1 LNETDEKNNHFVCF
15 ILSVETVQPKT
26 SEKPGKLKTV
36 SRETMQT
43 YMQDL
48 RYGIRMLL
56 KTPGYTLIAVATLAL
71 GIGANTAIFSVVNAV
86 LLRPLPY
93 PESGRLVWLSERG
106 TNFPTMSIAYPNFI
120 DYRAQQTVFEKM
132 GVYNWT
138 SYNLTG
144 RGEPRRLEASR
155 ISADAF
161 AALRVQAAVGRVF
174 SSDDDKAGASPVAV
188 LSHSAWQTQFGG
200 DAGIVNQSI
209 TLNAHAYTVVGVMAA
224 DFAYPSRV
232 DIWTPVGQMANDPSY
247 QSRGNHPGLMGV
259 ARLKPGVTLE
269 QARAEM
275 DGIAARLE
283 QQFPD
288 SNKNVRVRIESLL
301 DNYVSNARWA
311 LWILLGAVGLVVL
324 IACANVTNLLLARA
338 VARQR
343 EMAVRS
349 ALGASA
355 WRIVRQLL
363 TESLL
368 LAALGGGLGL
378 LLARLG
384 LPLIL
389 AVGGDAIPRASEI
402 SLDLGVMAFTAA
414 LALLTGVL
422 FGMAPAWHASRPNV
436 QGILKDTGRSVT
448 SGQAALRQALIVGE
462 VALTVILL
470 VSAGLL
476 LRSFYRL
483 QQVNPGFRH
492 EGVLSFSIDLPSRKY
507 STGEQQTAFY
517 RSLYEKLSTLPGVET
532 VGFSSQ
538 LPLDHSGWQTSFL
551 IEGHPA
557 PPPGERPSMEVTVAS
572 PDYFHALGIPL
583 LRGRYF
589 TEHDNREHLRGRD
602 LSRLNQGQ
610 RWSAGLNTII
620 VDEEFASRYWPDENP
635 IGKRVRLPWGQQ
647 QELQPLLTVVG
658 VVARVKMNRLNEQGG
673 FVQAYLPA
681 LQATSEDS
689 VVVIKTTV
697 EPETLAAAARQQ
709 VLAIDSEQPIYN
721 LQTLTRMR
729 NESLAPERLN
739 MSLLGSF
746 AALALLLAAIG
757 LYGVISFAVTQ
768 RTNEIGIRMAL
779 GAQSGNVL
787 SLIVK
792 QGMALTLIGVAT
804 GLAASFGL
812 MRLMRSM
819 LFGVSA
825 NDFATFAVI
834 ALLVTSASLLACLIP
849 ARRATRVD
857 PMIALRH
864 N

>member
-1 LNETDEKNNHFVCF
+1 
-15 ILSVETVQPKT
+15 
-26 SEKPGKLKTV
+26 
-36 SRETMQT
+36 MQT
-43 YMQDL
+43 FMQDL
-48 RYGIRMLL
+48 HYGIRMLL
-56 KTPGYTLIAVATLAL
+56 KTPGFILIAIATLAL
-71 GIGANTAIFSVVNAV
+71 GIGANSAIFSVVDAV

-93 PESGRLVWLSERG
+93 PESERLVWLSERG

-120 DYRAQQTVFEKM
+120 DYRAQQTVFDKI

-174 SSDDDKAGASPVAV
+174 SNDDDKPGAPPVAV

-200 DAGIVNQSI
+200 DAGIVHQSI
-209 TLNAHAYTVVGVMAA
+209 TLNARAYTVVGVMAA
-224 DFAYPSRV
+224 DFAFPSRI
-232 DIWTPVGQMANDPSY
+232 DIWTPIGQMANDPGY
-247 QSRGNHPGLMGV
+247 QSRDNHPGLMGV
-259 ARLKPGVTLE
+259 ARLQPGMTLE
-269 QARAEM
+269 RARAEM

-283 QQFPD
+283 QQYPG

-301 DNYVSNARWA
+301 DNYVSNVRWA

-324 IACANVTNLLLARA
+324 IACANVANLLLARA
-338 VARQR
+338 AARQR

-349 ALGASA
+349 ALGATS

-368 LAALGGGLGL
+368 LAVLGGGIGL

-389 AVGGDAIPRASEI
+389 AVGGDALPRASEI
-402 SLDLGVMAFTAA
+402 RLDLGVMAFTAA

-436 QGILKDTGRSVT
+436 QGILKDTARSVT
-448 SGQAALRQALIVGE
+448 SGQAALRQALVVAE
-462 VALTVILL
+462 VALTVVLL
-470 VSAGLL
+470 VGAGLL
-476 LRSFYRL
+476 LRSFSRL
-483 QQVNPGFRH
+483 KQVYPGFKH
-492 EGVLSFSIDLPSRKY
+492 EGVLSFSIDLPGRKY
-507 STGEQQTAFY
+507 ATVEQQTAFY
-517 RSLYEKLSTLPGVET
+517 RSLHEKLSSLTGVDT
-532 VGFSSQ
+532 VAFSSQ

-551 IEGHPA
+551 IEGRPA

-589 TEHDNREHLRGRD
+589 TEQDNREHLRGRD

-610 RWSAGLNTII
+610 RWTAGLNTII
-620 VDEEFASRYWPDENP
+620 VDGEFARQYWPDEDP

-681 LQATSEDS
+681 LQATREDS

-721 LQTLTRMR
+721 VQTLTRMR

-768 RTNEIGIRMAL
+768 RTHEIGIRMAL
-779 GAQSGNVL
+779 GAQSSNVL

-792 QGMALTLIGVAT
+792 QGMALTLIGVST
-804 GLAASFGL
+804 GLAVSFGL
-812 MRLMRSM
+812 TRLMRSM

-857 PMIALRH
+857 PMISLRPD
-864 N
+864 

>member
-1 LNETDEKNNHFVCF
+1 
-15 ILSVETVQPKT
+15 
-26 SEKPGKLKTV
+26 
-36 SRETMQT
+36 
-43 YMQDL
+43 
-48 RYGIRMLL
+48 
-56 KTPGYTLIAVATLAL
+56 
-71 GIGANTAIFSVVNAV
+71 
-86 LLRPLPY
+86 
-93 PESGRLVWLSERG
+93 
-106 TNFPTMSIAYPNFI
+106 
-120 DYRAQQTVFEKM
+120 
-132 GVYNWT
+132 
-138 SYNLTG
+138 
-144 RGEPRRLEASR
+144 
-155 ISADAF
+155 
-161 AALRVQAAVGRVF
+161 
-174 SSDDDKAGASPVAV
+174 
-188 LSHSAWQTQFGG
+188 
-200 DAGIVNQSI
+200 
-209 TLNAHAYTVVGVMAA
+209 
-224 DFAYPSRV
+224 
-232 DIWTPVGQMANDPSY
+232 
-247 QSRGNHPGLMGV
+247 
-259 ARLKPGVTLE
+259 
-269 QARAEM
+269 
-275 DGIAARLE
+275 
-283 QQFPD
+283 
-288 SNKNVRVRIESLL
+288 
-301 DNYVSNARWA
+301 
-311 LWILLGAVGLVVL
+311 VL
-324 IACANVTNLLLARA
+324 IACANVANLLLARA
-338 VARQR
+338 AARQR

-368 LAALGGGLGL
+368 LAALGGGIGL

-422 FGMAPAWHASRPNV
+422 FGMAPAWHSSRPNM
-436 QGILKDTGRSVT
+436 QGILKDTARSVT
-448 SGQAALRQALIVGE
+448 SGQTALRQALVVAE
-462 VALTVILL
+462 VALTVVLL
-470 VSAGLL
+470 VGAGLL

-507 STGEQQTAFY
+507 ATGEQQTSFY
-517 RSLYEKLSTLPGVET
+517 RSLHERLSSLPGVDT
-532 VGFSSQ
+532 VAFSSQ
-538 LPLDHSGWQTSFL
+538 LPLDHSGWQTLFL
-551 IEGHPA
+551 IEGRPA

-589 TEHDNREHLRGRD
+589 TEQDNREHLRGRD
-602 LSRLNQGQ
+602 FSRLNQGQ
-610 RWSAGLNTII
+610 QWTAGLNTII
-620 VDEEFASRYWPDENP
+620 VDEEFARRYWPDEDP
-635 IGKRVRLPWGQQ
+635 IGKRVRLPWDQQ

-681 LQATSEDS
+681 LQATSEYS

-721 LQTLTRMR
+721 VQTLTRMR
-729 NESLAPERLN
+729 NESLAPELLN

-768 RTNEIGIRMAL
+768 RTHEIGIRMAL

-792 QGMALTLIGVAT
+792 QGMALTLIGVVT
-804 GLAASFGL
+804 GLAVSFGL
-812 MRLMRSM
+812 TRLMRSM
-819 LFGVSA
+819 LFGVST

-834 ALLVTSASLLACLIP
+834 ASLVTSASLLACLIP

>member
-1 LNETDEKNNHFVCF
+1 MHTFW
-15 ILSVETVQPKT
+15 
-26 SEKPGKLKTV
+26 
-36 SRETMQT
+36 
-43 YMQDL
+43 QDL
-48 RYGIRMLL
+48 RYSARMLFN
-56 KTPGYTLIAVATLAL
+56 KPGFTMIAIATLAL

-93 PESGRLVWLSERG
+93 PESERLVWLSERG

-120 DYRAQQTVFEKM
+120 DYRAQQTVFEKI

-161 AALRVQAAVGRVF
+161 AALRGQAALGRVF
-174 SSDDDKAGASPVAV
+174 SDDDDKPGAPPVAL
-188 LSHSAWQTQFGG
+188 LSHSAWQTQFGS

-209 TLNAHAYTVVGVMAA
+209 TLSARAYTVVGVMAA
-224 DFAYPSRV
+224 DFAFPGRV
-232 DIWTPVGQMANDPSY
+232 DLWTPIGQMANDPAY

-259 ARLKPGVTLE
+259 ARLKSGVTLE
-269 QARAEM
+269 RARTEM

-283 QQFPD
+283 QQYPD

-301 DNYVSNARWA
+301 DNYVSNVRWA

-324 IACANVTNLLLARA
+324 IACANVANLLLARA
-338 VARQR
+338 AARQR

-355 WRIVRQLL
+355 WRIARQLL

-368 LAALGGGLGL
+368 LAALGGGIGL

-389 AVGGDAIPRASEI
+389 AIGGDAIPRASEVR
-402 SLDLGVMAFTAA
+402 LDLGVMAFTAA

-436 QGILKDTGRSVT
+436 QGILKDTARSVT
-448 SGQAALRQALIVGE
+448 SGQAALRQALVVAE
-462 VALTVILL
+462 VALTVVLL
-470 VSAGLL
+470 IGAGLL
-476 LRSFYRL
+476 LRSFSRL

-492 EGVLSFSIDLPSRKY
+492 EGVLSFSIDLPERKY
-507 STGEQQTAFY
+507 ATGEQQTAFY
-517 RSLYEKLSTLPGVET
+517 RSLHEKLSSLPGVDT
-532 VGFSSQ
+532 VAFSSQ
-538 LPLDHSGWQTSFL
+538 LPLDHSGWQTTFL
-551 IEGHPA
+551 IEGRPA

-572 PDYFHALGIPL
+572 TDYFNALSIPL

-589 TEHDNREHLRGRD
+589 NEQDNREHLRGRD
-602 LSRLNQGQ
+602 LSRLNGGQ
-610 RWSAGLNTII
+610 QWAAGMNTII
-620 VDEEFASRYWPDENP
+620 VDEEFARRYWQEEDP

-658 VVARVKMNRLNEQGG
+658 VVARVKMDRLNEQGG
-673 FVQAYLPA
+673 FVQVYLPA
-681 LQATSEDS
+681 LQATMEDS

-697 EPETLAAAARQQ
+697 EPETLAAAARRQ
-709 VLAIDSEQPIYN
+709 VLAIDSEQPVYN
-721 LQTLTRMR
+721 VQTLARIR
-729 NESLAPERLN
+729 NESLAPQRLN

-746 AALALLLAAIG
+746 AALALFLATIG

-768 RTNEIGIRMAL
+768 RTHEIGIRMAL

-787 SLIVK
+787 SMIIK

-825 NDFATFAVI
+825 NDFATFTVI

-857 PMIALRH
+857 PVISLRH
-864 N
+864 D

>member
-1 LNETDEKNNHFVCF
+1 MYTFW
-15 ILSVETVQPKT
+15 
-26 SEKPGKLKTV
+26 
-36 SRETMQT
+36 
-43 YMQDL
+43 QDL
-48 RYGIRMLL
+48 RYSARMLL
-56 KTPGYTLIAVATLAL
+56 NKPGFTLIAIATLAL
-71 GIGANTAIFSVVNAV
+71 GIGANTSIFSVVNSV

-93 PESGRLVWLSERG
+93 PESERLVWLSERG

-120 DYRAQQTVFEKM
+120 DYRAQQTVFEKI

-161 AALRVQAAVGRVF
+161 AALRVQPAVGRLF
-174 SSDDDKAGASPVAV
+174 SDDDDKPGAPPVAV
-188 LSHSAWQTQFGG
+188 LSYNSWQTQFGG
-200 DAGIVNQSI
+200 NAGIVNQSI
-209 TLNAHAYTVVGVMAA
+209 TLNARAYTVVGVMAA
-224 DFAYPSRV
+224 DFAFPGRV
-232 DIWTPVGQMANDPSY
+232 DIWTPIGQMADDPNY
-247 QSRGNHPGLMGV
+247 QSRDNHPGLMGV
-259 ARLKPGVTLE
+259 ARLKAGVTLE
-269 QARAEM
+269 RSRAEM

-283 QQFPD
+283 QQYPD

-301 DNYVSNARWA
+301 DNYVSNVRWA

-324 IACANVTNLLLARA
+324 IACANVANLLLARA
-338 VARQR
+338 AARQR
-343 EMAVRS
+343 EMAVRC

-368 LAALGGGLGL
+368 LAALGGSIGL

-384 LPLIL
+384 LPLLL

-402 SLDLGVMAFTAA
+402 RLDLGVMAFTAA

-422 FGMAPAWHASRPNV
+422 FGMAPAWHASRPNM
-436 QGILKDTGRSVT
+436 QGMLKDTARSVT
-448 SGQAALRQALIVGE
+448 SGQAALRQALVIAE
-462 VALTVILL
+462 VALTVVLL
-470 VSAGLL
+470 IGAGLL
-476 LRSFYRL
+476 LRSFYQI
-483 QQVNPGFRH
+483 QQINPGFRH
-492 EGVLSFSIDLPSRKY
+492 EGVLSFSIDLPGRKY
-507 STGEQQTAFY
+507 ATAEQQTAFY
-517 RSLYEKLSTLPGVET
+517 RSLHEKLSSLPGVET
-532 VGFSSQ
+532 VAFSSQ
-538 LPLDHSGWQTSFL
+538 LPLDNSGWQTSFL
-551 IEGHPA
+551 IEGRPA

-572 PDYFHALGIPL
+572 SAYFHALGIPL

-589 TEHDNREHLRGRD
+589 TEQDNLEHLRGRD
-602 LSRLNQGQ
+602 LSRLNQEQ
-610 RWSAGLNTII
+610 RWTTGLNAII
-620 VDEEFASRYWPDENP
+620 VDEEFARQYWPDENP
-635 IGKRVRLPWGQQ
+635 IGKRIRLPWDQR

-658 VVARVKMNRLNEQGG
+658 VVARVKLNRLNEQGG

-681 LQATSEDS
+681 LQATSEYS

-697 EPETLAAAARQQ
+697 EPETLASAARQQ
-709 VLAIDSEQPIYN
+709 VLAIDTEQPIYN
-721 LQTLTRMR
+721 VQTLTRMR

-768 RTNEIGIRMAL
+768 RTHEIGIRMAL
-779 GAQSGNVL
+779 GAQRSNVL

-804 GLAASFGL
+804 GLAVSFGL
-812 MRLMRSM
+812 TRLMSSM

-825 NDFATFAVI
+825 HDFATFALI

-849 ARRATRVD
+849 ARRAARVD
-857 PMIALRH
+857 PMISLRH
-864 N
+864 D